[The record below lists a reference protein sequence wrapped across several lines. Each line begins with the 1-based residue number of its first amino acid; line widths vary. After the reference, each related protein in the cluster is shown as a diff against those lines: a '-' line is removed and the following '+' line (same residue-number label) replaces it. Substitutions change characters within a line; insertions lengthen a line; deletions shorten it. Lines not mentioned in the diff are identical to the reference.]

1 VATLER
7 LRTLD
12 AAELRFRLT
21 TELRKTGG
29 RMRAAVVPQK
39 WARRD
44 LASLLR
50 GSTGQGDPLNPARHS
65 LLQGEWTGAHRNL
78 AAHFSSRAGAFPLNV
93 LALPRLR
100 EEITARF
107 PDARSQAI
115 ARADQMLAG
124 RYDLLGYR
132 DVPYGAPPEWHRDPV
147 HDRQPPLAFWSVVP
161 YLDPAYGDH
170 KVIWEIN
177 RHQHWLAFGRA
188 HQLSGDRRYYDGFVA
203 QLENWLASNAP
214 LQGVNWASMLE
225 LGLRSISWIWALHFF
240 APAAVDD
247 APAAAPWSVDLLL
260 GMDRQLTHIEH
271 NLSRYFSPNTHL
283 SGEALALYVA
293 GMALPELA
301 ASARRARLGR
311 QVLLEEIDR
320 QINADGGHT
329 ELSAHYHRYSTDF
342 YLLAA
347 LVARRSGDEAA
358 PAFEEAARRQAR
370 YLRTIADDAGRL
382 PLLGDDDG
390 GQLFPVCGREAS
402 DCRDTLWTAAVI
414 VDDPSLVIGSPPE
427 ETLWLCGIPVLD
439 RPQAATAGS
448 QALPA
453 SGYYVS
459 RTAAGDHLIFDAGRH
474 GYLNG
479 GHAHADA
486 LSVVLT
492 RAGRPFLVDAGT
504 GTYTM
509 DAEAR
514 DRFRSTAIHNTVV
527 FDGQPASRPRGP
539 FHWASTADA
548 RCVVW
553 HSEPHFDFVEGVH
566 DGYLPRTHARA
577 IFALHGIGWIVLDH
591 LLGPSEGS
599 TVVDA
604 FWHVHPDWKCTTR
617 STGVLFEHRDG
628 IVSAMESTADLRVLT
643 SEEATG
649 LDAYAPVYGRLE
661 RSLCLR
667 ARVTSALPKTVATF
681 ITAIP
686 APALASIREVPVAH
700 VPGPQ
705 WHGSAFRLTWCG
717 QDAIILAAVEQSP
730 DRVGARARASM
741 WGTDL
746 AQTDARAAVIQLSGS
761 GLGAPVLVHSS
772 RAELA
777 TGGVRRA

>member
-21 TELRKTGG
+21 SELRKTSD
-29 RMRAAVVPQK
+29 RMRAAVVPQR

-50 GSTGQGDPLNPARHS
+50 PSTGDAGHLDHARRMLLGGD
-65 LLQGEWTGAHRNL
+65 WWGAHHHL
-78 AAHFSSRAGAFPLNV
+78 VGHFSSRAGAFPLSAQ
-93 LALPRLR
+93 ALPRLR
-100 EEITARF
+100 EEIAARF

-132 DVPYGAPPEWHRDPV
+132 NVPYGAPPAWHRDPV

-161 YLDPAYGDH
+161 YLDPTYGDH

-203 QLENWLASNAP
+203 QLENWLATNPP

-225 LGLRSISWIWALHFF
+225 LGLRSLSWIWALYFF

-260 GMDRQLTHIEH
+260 GLDRQLTHIEH

-293 GMALPELA
+293 GTALPELA
-301 ASARRARLGR
+301 ASARRARVGR

-358 PAFEEAARRQAR
+358 STFEDAARRQAR
-370 YLRTIADDAGRL
+370 YLRTIADNAGRL

-390 GQLFPVCGREAS
+390 GQLFPVCGREVS
-402 DCRDTLWTAAVI
+402 DCRDTLWSAAVI
-414 VDDPSLVIGSPPE
+414 VDEPALALGSPPE
-427 ETLWLCGIPVLD
+427 ETLWLCGPVPD
-439 RPQAATAGS
+439 RPQARVVGS
-448 QALPA
+448 QALTA

-459 RTAAGDHLIFDAGRH
+459 RTAAGDHLIFDSGRH

-486 LSVVLT
+486 LAVVLT
-492 RAGRPFLVDAGT
+492 IAGHPFLVDAGT

-548 RCVVW
+548 TCVAW
-553 HSEPHFDFVEGVH
+553 RSEPHFDYVEGVH
-566 DGYLPRTHARA
+566 DGYLPRTHARG
-577 IFALHGIGWIVLDH
+577 IFALHGIGWVVLDH
-591 LLGPSEGS
+591 LLGPADGCA
-599 TVVDA
+599 VADV
-604 FWHVHPDWKCTTR
+604 FWHVHPDWKCR
-617 STGVLFEHRDG
+617 TGGAGILFEHRDG
-628 IVSAMESTADLRVLT
+628 SLSAMESTADLRVLS
-643 SEEATG
+643 SEEAGG
-649 LDAYAPVYGRLE
+649 LDSYAPVYGRLE
-661 RSLCLR
+661 QSLCVR
-667 ARVTSALPKTVATF
+667 ARVASTLPKTVATF
-681 ITAIP
+681 ISTIP
-686 APALASIREVPVAH
+686 APALASLEEVPVTHA
-700 VPGPQ
+700 PGPP
-705 WHGSAFRLTWCG
+705 WHGSAFQLSWCG
-717 QDAIILAAVEQSP
+717 REAIILAAVEHSP
-730 DRVGARARASM
+730 RPVEAGGRAPM
-741 WGTDL
+741 WGTDQ

-761 GLGAPVLVHSS
+761 AHAAPILVHGS
-772 RAELA
+772 RVELA
-777 TGGVRRA
+777 NAGVRRA

>member
-12 AAELRFRLT
+12 AAELRFRLAS
-21 TELRKTGG
+21 ELRKTGD

-44 LASLLR
+44 LAPLLR
-50 GSTGQGDPLNPARHS
+50 SATGDGDPLDPARRA
-65 LLQGEWTGAHRNL
+65 LLKSDWAEAHRHL
-78 AAHFSSRAGAFPLNV
+78 AAHFSSREGAFPLRAA
-93 LALPRLR
+93 ALPRLR
-100 EEITARF
+100 EGITTRF
-107 PDARSQAI
+107 PDARSHAI
-115 ARADQMLAG
+115 ARADRMLAG
-124 RYDLLGYR
+124 RYDLLGYTN
-132 DVPYGAPPEWHRDPV
+132 VPFGAPPAWHRDPV
-147 HDRQPPLAFWSVVP
+147 HERQPPIAFWSVVP
-161 YLDPAYGDH
+161 YLDPTYGDH

-177 RHQHWLAFGRA
+177 RHQHWLALGRA
-188 HQLSGDRRYYDGFVA
+188 HQLSGERRYYDGFVA
-203 QLENWLASNAP
+203 QLENWLATNAP

-225 LGLRSISWIWALHFF
+225 LGLRSLSWIWALHFF
-240 APAAVDD
+240 APAALDD
-247 APAAAPWSVDLLL
+247 APSAAPWSVDLLL
-260 GMDRQLTHIEH
+260 GADRQLTHIEH

-293 GMALPELA
+293 GMALPELG
-301 ASARRARLGR
+301 ASPRRAALGR
-311 QVLLEEIDR
+311 RILLEEIDR

-347 LVARRSGDEAA
+347 LVARRAGDEAA
-358 PAFEEAARRQAR
+358 PAFEEAAGRLAR

-390 GQLFPVCGREAS
+390 GQLFPVCGRAAS
-402 DCRDTLWTAAVI
+402 DCRDTLWSAAVI
-414 VDDPSLVIGSPPE
+414 VNDPSLTIGRPPE
-427 ETLWLCGIPVLD
+427 ETLWLCGLVPD
-439 RPQAATAGS
+439 QAKDIVVGS

-486 LSVVLT
+486 LSVVLAI
-492 RAGRPFLVDAGT
+492 AGRPFLVDAGT

-527 FDGQPASRPRGP
+527 FDGRPASTPRGP

-548 RCVVW
+548 TCVAW
-553 HSEPHFDFVEGVH
+553 RSEPHFDYVEGVH
-566 DGYLPRTHARA
+566 DGYLPRTHDRA
-577 IFALHGIGWIVLDH
+577 IFALHGLGWLVLDH
-591 LLGPSEGS
+591 LLDPARGS
-599 TVVDA
+599 TVGDV
-604 FWHVHPDWKCTTR
+604 FWHVHPDWNCTTR
-617 STGVLFEHRDG
+617 GSGVLFNHRDG
-628 IVSAMESTADLRVLT
+628 AVCAMESTADLQVL
-643 SEEATG
+643 SPDEASG
-649 LDAYAPVYGRLE
+649 LDSYAPVYGRLE

-667 ARVTSALPKTVATF
+667 ARVLSVLPRTVATF
-681 ITAIP
+681 ISAIP
-686 APALASIREVPVAH
+686 APDRPSLQEVPLTH
-700 VPGPQ
+700 LPGPQ
-705 WHGSAFRLTWCG
+705 WHGSAFRLTCSG
-717 QDAIILAAVEQSP
+717 QEAIVLAAVEHSP
-730 DRVGARARASM
+730 TAVEAGARSM

-746 AQTDARAAVIQLSGS
+746 AQTDARAAVIPLNGS
-761 GLGAPVLVHSS
+761 DIRSPILVHGA
-772 RAELA
+772 RVELA

>member
-1 VATLER
+1 MHE
-7 LRTLD
+7 
-12 AAELRFRLT
+12 
-21 TELRKTGG
+21 
-29 RMRAAVVPQK
+29 
-39 WARRD
+39 
-44 LASLLR
+44 
-50 GSTGQGDPLNPARHS
+50 
-65 LLQGEWTGAHRNL
+65 
-78 AAHFSSRAGAFPLNV
+78 
-93 LALPRLR
+93 
-100 EEITARF
+100 
-107 PDARSQAI
+107 
-115 ARADQMLAG
+115 
-124 RYDLLGYR
+124 
-132 DVPYGAPPEWHRDPV
+132 
-147 HDRQPPLAFWSVVP
+147 RQPPLAFWSAVP

-203 QLENWLASNAP
+203 QLENWLAINAP

-225 LGLRSISWIWALHFF
+225 LAFRSLSWLWALHFF
-240 APAAVDD
+240 APAALDD

-260 GMDRQLTHIEH
+260 GADRQLTHIEH

-301 ASARRARLGR
+301 ASPRRARLGR
-311 QVLLEEIDR
+311 QVLLGEIDR
-320 QINADGGHT
+320 QINADGGHA

-342 YLLAA
+342 YLLAT

-402 DCRDTLWTAAVI
+402 DGRDTLWNAASI
-414 VDDPSLVIGSPPE
+414 VDDPSLAIGSPPE
-427 ETLWLCGIPVLD
+427 ETFWWCGTPVLD
-439 RPQAATAGS
+439 RPQTATVGS
-448 QALPA
+448 QALRA

-486 LSVVLT
+486 LAVVLT

-509 DAEAR
+509 DPAVR
-514 DRFRSTAIHNTVV
+514 DRFRSTAMHNTVV
-527 FDGQPASRPRGP
+527 FDGRPASRPRGP
-539 FHWASTADA
+539 FHWASATDA
-548 RCVVW
+548 ACVVW
-553 HSEPHFDFVEGVH
+553 QSEAHFDYVEGVH
-566 DGYLPRTHARA
+566 EGYRPRTHARA
-577 IFALHGIGWIVLDH
+577 IFALHGIGWVFLDH
-591 LLGPSEGS
+591 VLGPPEGT
-599 TVVDA
+599 TVADA
-604 FWHVHPDWKCTTR
+604 FWHVHPDWRWTAR
-617 STGVLFEHRDG
+617 GAGVLFEHRDG
-628 IVSAMESTADLRVLT
+628 IVSAMESTAGLRVL
-643 SEEATG
+643 SADEAAG
-649 LDAYAPVYGRLE
+649 LDSYAPVYGRVE
-661 RSLCLR
+661 RSLCVR
-667 ARVTSALPKTVATF
+667 ARVASALPKTVATF

-686 APALASIREVPVAH
+686 APALASIQEVPVTHA
-700 VPGPQ
+700 PGPQ

-717 QDAIILAAVEQSP
+717 QEAIILTAVEQSP
-730 DRVGARARASM
+730 GGTGTRARASM

-761 GLGAPVLVHSS
+761 ALGASILVQGS

-777 TGGVRRA
+777 TAGVRRA